1 MFINAIGSSGDAQP
15 LTTRPTQHK
24 CFAKQISQKLP
35 WVETFLIES
44 GELPEDLNP
53 DEDFERE
60 DALYA
65 FAPQRVSLSLSVCSR
80 GKLKPSGC
88 SVSVRIHFRT
98 LSHLCLLL

>member
-65 FAPQRVSLSLSVCSR
+65 FAPQRVSLSLS
-80 GKLKPSGC
+80 
-88 SVSVRIHFRT
+88 
-98 LSHLCLLL
+98 LCVLGGN